1 MKITEVSV
9 QKNNPSRVSVYVD
22 GKYAFSIGDAEA
34 VSFGIK
40 PGREIEERELTNF
53 LFESQFGKARDKAME
68 ILSRKSIS
76 SFCLGE
82 ELIKKGCDKI
92 VADTLIEELKELGYL
107 DDHAYALL
115 FLEHCR
121 EKLWGRK
128 KAEYELKQKGID
140 QNTIDDALFEVALPD
155 AEEISKHIGIKYAGE
170 DTEDFKVRQRIMRF
184 FVSRGFEFSEINDA
198 IKIFEDSKKD

>member
-9 QKNNPSRVSVYVD
+9 QKNNPGRVNVYLDGEYVLSLDDVD
-22 GKYAFSIGDAEA
+22 A
-34 VSFGIK
+34 VVLGIK
-40 PGREIEERELTNF
+40 KGREIGEKELKNL

-82 ELIKKGCDKI
+82 ELIKKGYDKI
-92 VADTLIEELKELGYL
+92 VADTLTEELKELGYI
-107 DDHAYALL
+107 DDFSYTLM

-140 QNTIDDALFEVALPD
+140 QNTIEDALLEVSLPD
-155 AEEISKHIGIKYAGE
+155 ANELSEAIMQKYGSEDIG
-170 DTEDFKVRQRIMRF
+170 DFKTKQKIMRF
-184 FVSRGFEFSEINDA
+184 FASRGFEFSEINDA